1 MRVGVTIF
9 CQNYGD
15 LNRNYGDWER
25 YEVEEEG
32 EAASKRAVPSDYEIV
47 SEEVDIARRVYSERL
62 SNQICASK
70 LRDVRRPQM
79 KLKHTTQCCVD
90 AA

>member
-32 EAASKRAVPSDYEIV
+32 EAAPKRAVPADCEIV
-47 SEEVDIARRVYSERL
+47 SEQVDIARRLYSERL
-62 SNQICASK
+62 FKSD
-70 LRDVRRPQM
+70 LRLEVARVRRPQM

>member
-32 EAASKRAVPSDYEIV
+32 EAAPKRAVPSDCEIV
-47 SEEVDIARRVYSERL
+47 SEEVDIARRLYSERL
-62 SNQICASK
+62 FKSD
-70 LRDVRRPQM
+70 LRLEVARCEATANEVKAYNSMLR
-79 KLKHTTQCCVD
+79 
-90 AA
+90 

>member
-32 EAASKRAVPSDYEIV
+32 EAAPKRAVPSDCEIV
-47 SEEVDIARRVYSERL
+47 SEEWILHEGFIVKGF
-62 SNQICASK
+62 QIRSAPRSCA
-70 LRDVRRPQM
+70 M
-79 KLKHTTQCCVD
+79 
-90 AA
+90 

>member
-15 LNRNYGDWER
+15 LNQNYGDWER

-32 EAASKRAVPSDYEIV
+32 EAAPKRAVPSDCEIV
-47 SEEVDIARRVYSERL
+47 SEDVDIARRVYSERL
-62 SNQICASK
+62 SKRLEVARCEATANEVKAYNSM
-70 LRDVRRPQM
+70 LR
-79 KLKHTTQCCVD
+79 
-90 AA
+90 